1 MSPDPEPSVQV
12 LEKRE
17 EPLDSPYRAQLPVDR
32 SLATVSD
39 GAARIAPAIPAVDS
53 VFKLCVRV
61 FVARTTFAA
70 VFWIYAVRT
79 DQVVGSQRWTL
90 IVSVFAL
97 LWWLHGAVRSLA
109 RRGRDVMGRALA
121 IEAALLLSGL
131 ALIEALP
138 WSSRW
143 WIELCG
149 MFSLAV
155 FVVVAVVYR
164 FVRRAPEDRSST

>member
-1 MSPDPEPSVQV
+1 MSLEREPRAYAVKERDAS
-12 LEKRE
+12 LG
-17 EPLDSPYRAQLPVDR
+17 SPYRAQEPVDR
-32 SLATVSD
+32 SLATVD
-39 GAARIAPAIPAVDS
+39 KVVVAPAIPAIDA
-53 VFKLCVRV
+53 VFSLCVRV
-61 FVARTTFAA
+61 LVARSLVAA
-70 VFWIYAVRT
+70 VFWVYAVRM
-79 DQVVGSQRWTL
+79 DRVVGSMRWTL
-90 IVSVFAL
+90 LVSVFAL
-97 LWWLHGAVRSLA
+97 LWWLRSAARSLA
-109 RRGRDVMGRALA
+109 RRGAGVMKRALA